1 MTMDGNDPIAS
12 LLRLTG
18 ARPAVP
24 ADRAAR
30 VRDAV
35 RAEWRAAPAG
45 RVRRRVLARRLA
57 ALAAVLLAVTGI
69 ALLRVR
75 RFGPG
80 PALEPVGHVE
90 IGSGALRA
98 GATTSTGDLLQTSG
112 TDRLA
117 LRLASGHSIRL
128 DQGSRARIVSARD
141 LELLRGG
148 LYVDSGGPASVG
160 GSEAAPVTIRTPAGS
175 VQEIGTQFEV
185 RLIEASVRVRVREG
199 RVLLGRPGRPV
210 EVTAGREVVVRP
222 DGTASEAPIPDPG
235 LAWTWPGEVVP
246 MMAIDGRTLGEFL
259 DWFSRERGLT
269 VRYADAHLAASAP
282 SIRLSGSIEGMTL
295 DEGLASVL
303 SVSGLSHRIDGTIL
317 LVGPPPGAE

>member
-1 MTMDGNDPIAS
+1 MDRNDPIAS

-35 RAEWRAAPAG
+35 RAEWRAATAG

-57 ALAAVLLAVTGI
+57 ALAAVLLAVAGI

-80 PALEPVGHVE
+80 PAPEPVGHVE

-98 GATTSTGDLLQTSG
+98 GATLSTGDLLQTSG

-117 LRLASGHSIRL
+117 LRLASGHSVRL

-148 LYVDSGGPASVG
+148 LYVDSGGPASAG
-160 GSEAAPVTIRTPAGS
+160 GSEAASVTIRTPAGT

-199 RVLLGRPGRPV
+199 RVRLGRPGVPV
-210 EVTAGREVVVRP
+210 EVTAGREVVVRA
-222 DGTASEAPIPDPG
+222 DGTASEAPIQDPG
-235 LAWTWPGEVVP
+235 SAWTWPGEVVP

-259 DWFSRERGLT
+259 GWFARERGLT
-269 VRYADAHLAASAP
+269 VRYADGDLAASAP
-282 SIRLSGSIEGMTL
+282 AIRLSGSIDGMTL
-295 DEGLASVL
+295 DEGLASAL